1 MDRVISRARY
11 KLGPVL
17 MKALLRPQRRDDLTR
32 LGSEYGGWVI
42 PTSLLSGSSVCYT
55 VGVGEDISFDL
66 AVLRDFGCEVFAF
79 DPTPRAVAY
88 VKENASQIT
97 NFRFFQVGVWSEDQ
111 EKVRFYEPKSPLDV
125 SHSIVNLQ
133 GTSEFFEAETKRLS
147 TLMRELGHR
156 KVDLLKLDIE
166 GAEFDVMESLIA
178 DELEVTV
185 LCIEFDQPAALK
197 KIWRMV
203 KKLSGAGYALV
214 NIDSWNYTFV
224 ANQYAQ

>member
-1 MDRVISRARY
+1 MDHVFSRARY

-17 MKALLRPQRRDDLTR
+17 MKALLRPRRRDDLRR

-42 PTSLLSGSSVCYT
+42 PASVLSESSVCYC

-66 AVLRDFGCEVFAF
+66 AVLREFGCEVFAF

-88 VKENASQIT
+88 VEENAGDIA
-97 NFRFFQVGVWSEDQ
+97 NFRFFQVGVWREDQ
-111 EKVRFYEPKSPLDV
+111 ERVRFYAPKSSAHV

-133 GTSEFFEAETKRLS
+133 GTSEFFEAECKRLS

-156 KVDLLKLDIE
+156 RVDLLKLDIE
-166 GAEFDVMESLIA
+166 GAEYDVMESLIT
-178 DELEVTV
+178 DKLQVTV
-185 LCIEFDQPAALK
+185 ICVEFDQPAALN

-203 KKLSGAGYALV
+203 RRLGSSGYDLV
-214 NIDSWNYTFV
+214 NIDNWNYTFV
-224 ANQYAQ
+224 ANQ